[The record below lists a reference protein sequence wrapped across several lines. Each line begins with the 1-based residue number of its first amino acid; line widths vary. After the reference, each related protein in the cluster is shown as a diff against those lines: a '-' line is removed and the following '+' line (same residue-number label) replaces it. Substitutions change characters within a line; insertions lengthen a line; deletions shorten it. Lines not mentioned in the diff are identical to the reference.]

1 MKLSQ
6 FGAHFSHI
14 VLCSP
19 LQWSVGGV
27 LSKMTGGGGRE
38 GNSGASSMTPA
49 QTLSAIAAS
58 PSRAVPSETKPEN
71 EGSTQLQV

>member
-1 MKLSQ
+1 MC
-6 FGAHFSHI
+6 AHFSYNI

-38 GNSGASSMTPA
+38 GNNGTSSMTPA

-58 PSRAVPSETKPEN
+58 PSLPVVPSEVKPEN
-71 EGSTQLQV
+71 EGSTHLQV

>member
-1 MKLSQ
+1 MLYS
-6 FGAHFSHI
+6 
-14 VLCSP
+14 L

-38 GNSGASSMTPA
+38 GNNGASSMTPG

-58 PSRAVPSETKPEN
+58 PKSAATSETKPEN